1 MQLIKLLP
9 VTYCG
14 GSRWVFTGNF
24 LHLPW
29 FLLNTILSI
38 WPSRKY
44 FVPSPPILERIPSSS
59 LECFHND
66 SHSLLYPS
74 SILGSPQYIY
84 IYIYIIFFNTSPT
97 YNFFLSTSLMSKALR
112 FDKIHYTSNSSQNR
126 STSCR
131 FSPPHPLVITIC
143 SSQTFN
149 LLHTSIEIGLVVH
162 DKCDLISPAVLG
174 SCFAILYIIT

>member
-1 MQLIKLLP
+1 MEAVGELSLETSFTYFDSLWTPSSPFELL
-9 VTYCG
+9 
-14 GSRWVFTGNF
+14 GS
-24 LHLPW
+24 
-29 FLLNTILSI
+29 ILSL
-38 WPSRKY
+38 PLLSSGE
-44 FVPSPPILERIPSSS
+44 SPPQAHNAFIMIVTACCILPRS
-59 LECFHND
+59 LGPHN
-66 SHSLLYPS
+66 
-74 SILGSPQYIY
+74 IY

-131 FSPPHPLVITIC
+131 FSPPHPLVITSC

-162 DKCDLISPAVLG
+162 DKCDVISPAVLG